1 MRLPAWF
8 TERPVSAA
16 PETELRV
23 STLELF
29 FDLVFVFTITQ
40 LTALLVVGLDVA
52 QPGHRAVGIGE
63 SALQVLLV
71 FGVMWWMYSGYVWLL
86 NSVPPVRPARRIL
99 VLLGMTG
106 FLIMALAIPTTF
118 SGGGVA
124 FAVGYLLLILVHGA
138 LYLQATRAIMRVVP
152 FNLAATALIGAAGF
166 LDPPYAY
173 LPWAAALVLLWGSP
187 YFIGQQ
193 GFTLR
198 APHVVERHGLL
209 VIVVLGESMLAIG
222 IGAADLEVGL
232 GLGVAGAFGLCLGAC
247 LWWAYF
253 GGDDE
258 TAAEHTLAAAE
269 PVRRTRMIL
278 GAYFYGHIPLLLG
291 VVAVSG
297 GIKKVIGHPFD
308 PLKPSAAIILAT
320 GVALYLAGDFWF
332 RRVLK
337 LSWAR
342 LRGVA
347 AVLALAAAVAGLWAA
362 LAELAIL
369 VLLLVAVLL
378 VEHRRRTPH
387 VSL

>member
-8 TERPVSAA
+8 AERPISAV
-16 PETELRV
+16 PEPDLRV

-40 LTALLVVGLDVA
+40 LTALLVAGLETP
-52 QPGHRAVGIGE
+52 QPGHRAVSIGE

-86 NSVPPVRPARRIL
+86 NSVPPVRPTRRIL

-124 FAVGYLLLILVHGA
+124 FAIGYLLLILVHGA

-152 FNLAATALIGAAGF
+152 FNLAATVLIGVAGF

-173 LPWAAALVLLWGSP
+173 LPWTAALVLLWGSP
-187 YFIGQQ
+187 YFIGQR
-193 GFTLR
+193 GFVLR

-232 GLGVAGAFGLCLGAC
+232 GLGIAGALGLCLGAC

-253 GGDDE
+253 GGNDE
-258 TAAEHTLAAAE
+258 TAAEHALAAAE
-269 PVRRTRMIL
+269 PVQRTRMIL
-278 GAYFYGHIPLLLG
+278 GAYFYGHIPMLLG
-291 VVAVSG
+291 VVAVAV
-297 GIKKVIGHPFD
+297 GIKKAIGHPFD
-308 PLKPSAAIILAT
+308 PLKPSAAIVLAL
-320 GVALYLAGDFWF
+320 GVFLYLAGDFWF
-332 RRVLK
+332 RRMLK
-337 LSWAR
+337 LPWTWI
-342 LRGVA
+342 RGAVAVVALVA
-347 AVLALAAAVAGLWAA
+347 AAAGLWAA

-369 VLLLVAVLL
+369 VVLLVAMLL
-378 VEHRRRTPH
+378 AEHRRARVPA
-387 VSL
+387 